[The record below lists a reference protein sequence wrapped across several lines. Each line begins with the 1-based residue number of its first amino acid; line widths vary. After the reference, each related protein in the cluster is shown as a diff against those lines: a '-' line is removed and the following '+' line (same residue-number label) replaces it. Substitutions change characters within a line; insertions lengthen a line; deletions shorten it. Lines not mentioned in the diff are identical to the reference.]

1 MARIVGV
8 FGVRGEV
15 KLAAPDGAAL
25 RPGLSVVVEAPSGG
39 NLHHTQ
45 IESVRAHGRGF
56 VARLHEVDSVEA
68 ARSLQ
73 GALLFA
79 HRTGLPDLSPNEYRE
94 VDLVGM
100 KVIDGKLGLLG
111 EVLEVRRYPSCD
123 MLVVGATKML
133 VPMLR
138 AYGLT
143 VDAAK
148 AEIRVMLPDGFEEI
162 I

>member
-1 MARIVGV
+1 VARVVGV

-25 RPGLSVVVEAPSGG
+25 RPGLTVIVQRTDGADVY
-39 NLHHTQ
+39 HTQ
-45 IESVRAHGRGF
+45 IESVRPHGRGF
-56 VARLHEVDSVEA
+56 VARFREVDSVNT

-73 GALLFA
+73 GALVLA
-79 HRTGLPDLSPNEYRE
+79 DRADLPGLSQNEYRE

-100 KVIDGKLGLLG
+100 RVIDAKLGLLG
-111 EVLEVRRYPSCD
+111 EVREVRRYPSCD
-123 MLVVGATKML
+123 MLVIGEKKML

-138 AYGLT
+138 AYGLA

-148 AEIRVMLPDGFEEI
+148 AEIRVTLPDGFEEI

>member
-1 MARIVGV
+1 VARIVGV

-25 RPGLSVVVEAPSGG
+25 RAGLGVVVEPVGG
-39 NLHHTQ
+39 GDAQHAQ

-56 VARLHEVDSVEA
+56 VARLREVDNVEM

-73 GALLFA
+73 GALVFA
-79 HRTGLPDLSPNEYRE
+79 DRAGLPELAENEYRE

-100 KVIDGKLGLLG
+100 RVIDAKLGTLG
-111 EVLEVRRYPSCD
+111 DVREVRRYPSCD
-123 MLVVGATKML
+123 MLVIGEKKML

-138 AYGLT
+138 AYGLA

-148 AEIRVMLPDGFEEI
+148 AEIRVTLPDGFEEI